1 MRKLLLL
8 LLIPLLAGC
17 AATVNLDP
25 APLANDPACAE
36 VSVRYPSE
44 IGDLSQRY
52 TNAQAT
58 SAWGEPA
65 AVIARC
71 GLEAVEVSQLS
82 CVTAGGVDWLVDDSK
97 APSYRFISFARNPA
111 VEVIVDSEKASG
123 VGALEALANA
133 VSKIPASKICTE
145 ITN

>member
-8 LLIPLLAGC
+8 VLIPLLAGC

-36 VSVRYPSE
+36 VSVRYPSS
-44 IGDLSQRY
+44 IGELSQRY

-97 APSYRFISFARNPA
+97 APSYRFITFARNPA

>member
-1 MRKLLLL
+1 MRRLLLL
-8 LLIPLLAGC
+8 VLIPLLAGC

-44 IGDLSQRY
+44 IGELSQRY

-65 AVIARC
+65 AIIARC
-71 GLEAVEVSQLS
+71 GLEPVEISQLS

-123 VGALEALANA
+123 VGALEALSNA
-133 VSKIPASKICTE
+133 VSKIPARKICTE
-145 ITN
+145 ISN

>member
-8 LLIPLLAGC
+8 VLIPLLSGC

-25 APLANDPACAE
+25 AALANDPACAE
-36 VSVRYPSE
+36 VSVRYPSS
-44 IGDLSQRY
+44 IGELEQRY

-65 AVIARC
+65 AIIARC
-71 GLEAVEVSQLS
+71 GLEPVEVSELS
-82 CVTAGGVDWLVDDSK
+82 CVSAGGVDWLVDDSQ

-111 VEVIVDSEKASG
+111 VEVIVDSQKASG
-123 VGALEALANA
+123 VGALEALASA

-145 ITN
+145 LTN

>member
-8 LLIPLLAGC
+8 LAIPQLAGC
-17 AATVNLDP
+17 AATVNLEP
-25 APLANDPACAE
+25 AELANDPACAE
-36 VSVRYPSE
+36 VSVRYPAS
-44 IGDLSQRY
+44 IGDLAQRY

-71 GLEAVEVSQLS
+71 GLEPVEVSQLS
-82 CVTAGGVDWLVDDSK
+82 CVSAGGVDWLVDDSK
-97 APSYRFISFARNPA
+97 APNYRFISFARNPA
-111 VEVIVDSEKASG
+111 VEVIVDSNQASG
-123 VGALEALANA
+123 VSALEALAGA
-133 VSKIPASKICTE
+133 VSKIPASKVCTE

>member
-8 LLIPLLAGC
+8 LLIPLLTGC
-17 AATVNLDP
+17 AATVNLEA

-36 VSVRYPSE
+36 VSVRYPSG
-44 IGDLSQRY
+44 IGDLAQRY

-65 AVIARC
+65 AIIARC
-71 GLEAVEVSQLS
+71 GLEPVEVSELS
-82 CVTAGGVDWLVDDSK
+82 CVTAGGVDWLVDDSQ

-111 VEVIVDSEKASG
+111 VEVIVDSEMASG
-123 VGALEALANA
+123 VGALEALAGA
-133 VSKIPASKICTE
+133 VSKIPASKVCTE

>member
-8 LLIPLLAGC
+8 ALIPLLTGC

-25 APLANDPACAE
+25 APLANDPGCAE
-36 VSVRYPSE
+36 VSVRYPSS
-44 IGDLSQRY
+44 IGELTQRY

-65 AVIARC
+65 VIIARC
-71 GLEAVEVSQLS
+71 GLEPVEASTLS
-82 CVTAGGVDWLVDDSK
+82 CVTAGGVDWLVDDSQ

-111 VEVIVDSEKASG
+111 VEVLSLIH
-123 VGALEALANA
+123 
-133 VSKIPASKICTE
+133 I
-145 ITN
+145 

>member
-8 LLIPLLAGC
+8 VLIPLLAGC

-65 AVIARC
+65 AIIARC
-71 GLEAVEVSQLS
+71 GLEPVEISQLS

-97 APSYRFISFARNPA
+97 SPSYRFISFARSPA

-123 VGALEALANA
+123 VGALEALSNA

>member
-8 LLIPLLAGC
+8 ALIPLLTGC

-25 APLANDPACAE
+25 APLANDPGCAE
-36 VSVRYPSE
+36 VSVRYPAS
-44 IGDLSQRY
+44 IGELAQRY

-58 SAWGEPA
+58 SAWGDPA

-71 GLEAVEVSQLS
+71 GLEPVEVSELS
-82 CVTAGGVDWLVDDSK
+82 CVSAGGVDWLVDDSQ

-111 VEVIVDSEKASG
+111 VEVIVDSERASG
-123 VGALEALANA
+123 VGALEALAGA
-133 VSKIPASKICTE
+133 VSQIPASKACTE
-145 ITN
+145 ISN

>member
-8 LLIPLLAGC
+8 VLIPLLAGC

-36 VSVRYPSE
+36 VSVRYPSS

-82 CVTAGGVDWLVDDSK
+82 CVTARGVDWLVDDSK